1 MANNREY
8 DYALKLVLIGNA
20 KSEKSAL
27 SLRYVEDIYNDN
39 LEPLKGFAEFVSIII
54 YIYIYIIIKLFL
66 ETKNHRNYRKKSE
79 ITDMGYSR
87 RKKP

>member
-20 KSEKSAL
+20 TSEKSAL

-54 YIYIYIIIKLFL
+54 YIYIYIYNYKTFS
-66 ETKNHRNYRKKSE
+66 RNKKSQ
-79 ITDMGYSR
+79 
-87 RKKP
+87 KL